1 MELQARKIQFIQD
14 ILRLKNEKILQK
26 LENILRLEK
35 EKQIKEEF
43 TQMTMAE
50 YDTLIDRA
58 ENDAENNRLF
68 NAEEILKDIDSW
80 Q

>member
-50 YDTLIDRA
+50 YDTLIDQA

>member
-68 NAEEILKDIDSW
+68 NTEEILKDIDSW